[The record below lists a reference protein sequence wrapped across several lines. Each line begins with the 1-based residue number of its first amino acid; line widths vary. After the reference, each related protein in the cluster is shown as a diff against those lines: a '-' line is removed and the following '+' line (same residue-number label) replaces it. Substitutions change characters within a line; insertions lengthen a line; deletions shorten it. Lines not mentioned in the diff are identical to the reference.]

1 MGLGHHH
8 GHDHDHD
15 HHGHSHAHAH
25 SRKGERGKL
34 LIAVALTAGIL
45 VAEIIGGLKSR
56 SLSLLSDAGHVMSD
70 LVAQLLALV
79 AVTLA
84 ARPADARRTYGWHRL
99 EILAALM
106 NGMILFGLAAVLM
119 WQGAMRLRSPVEVH
133 TGLMLV
139 IAVIGLAA
147 NLIGAWLLHGSQS
160 LNARGAYLHLVL
172 DALSSVTVVIGGVA
186 MMVAHGIYWLDPLLS
201 MVIGLIIIYNAYRLV
216 KEAVDILLEAVPR
229 DIDPA
234 GVSDAIKRVEGVAEV
249 HDLHIWTITSGM
261 IALSA
266 HVVIAS
272 AHEGDRAAIMNRV
285 KHVLIADFKISHT
298 TIQIEEDDHE
308 HVGHVCAS

>member
-8 GHDHDHD
+8 GHGHDHAHH
-15 HHGHSHAHAH
+15 HHG
-25 SRKGERGKL
+25 RKGERSKL
-34 LIAVALTAGIL
+34 AIAVALTAGIL
-45 VAEIIGGLKSR
+45 VAEIVGGLKSR

-70 LVAQLLALV
+70 LVAQLLALI

-84 ARPADARRTYGWHRL
+84 GRPADARRTWGWHRL

-106 NGMILFGLAAVLM
+106 NGMILFALAGVLM

-139 IAVIGLAA
+139 IAVIGLCA
-147 NLIGAWLLHGSQS
+147 NVIGAWLLHGSHS

-172 DALSSVTVVIGGVA
+172 DALSSVTVVIGGVT
-186 MMVAHGIYWLDPLLS
+186 MMLAHGLYWLDPLLS
-201 MVIGLIIIYNAYRLV
+201 MVIGLIIIYNAYLLV
-216 KEAVDILLEAVPR
+216 KEAVDILLEAVPK
-229 DIDPA
+229 DVDPA
-234 GVSDAIKRVEGVAEV
+234 SVADKIRGVDGVAEV

-261 IALSA
+261 MALSA
-266 HVVIAS
+266 HVVVATG
-272 AHEGDRAAIMNRV
+272 HQGDRARLMNAV
-285 KHVLIADFKISHT
+285 KHVLIEHFKISHT

>member
-8 GHDHDHD
+8 AHDHD
-15 HHGHSHAHAH
+15 HHHDHSHAH

-34 LIAVALTAGIL
+34 AIAVALTAAIL
-45 VAEIIGGLKSR
+45 VAEIVGGLKSR

-106 NGMILFGLAAVLM
+106 NGMILFALAGVLM

-139 IAVIGLAA
+139 IAVIGLVA
-147 NLIGAWLLHGSQS
+147 NVIGAWLLHGSHS
-160 LNARGAYLHLVL
+160 LN
-172 DALSSVTVVIGGVA
+172 
-186 MMVAHGIYWLDPLLS
+186 
-201 MVIGLIIIYNAYRLV
+201 
-216 KEAVDILLEAVPR
+216 
-229 DIDPA
+229 
-234 GVSDAIKRVEGVAEV
+234 
-249 HDLHIWTITSGM
+249 
-261 IALSA
+261 
-266 HVVIAS
+266 
-272 AHEGDRAAIMNRV
+272 
-285 KHVLIADFKISHT
+285 
-298 TIQIEEDDHE
+298 
-308 HVGHVCAS
+308 

>member
-1 MGLGHHH
+1 MGHA
-8 GHDHDHD
+8 HDHPHD
-15 HHGHSHAHAH
+15 HSHQHGR
-25 SRKGERGKL
+25 SRERRKL
-34 LIAVALTAGIL
+34 ALAVVITAAIL
-45 VAEIIGGLKSR
+45 VAEIAGGILSR
-56 SLSLLSDAGHVMSD
+56 SLSLLSDAGHVLSD

-84 ARPADARRTYGWHRL
+84 ARPADARRSWGWHRL

-106 NGMILFGLAAVLM
+106 NGMILFGLAGVLM
-119 WQGAMRLRSPVEVH
+119 WQGASRLRSPVEVH

-139 IAVIGLAA
+139 VAVIGLLA
-147 NLIGAWLLHGSQS
+147 NLAGAYLLHGSHS

-186 MMVAHGIYWLDPLLS
+186 MALAHGLYWLDPLLS
-201 MVIGLIIIYNAYRLV
+201 MVIGVIILYNAYLLV
-216 KEAVDILLEAVPR
+216 REAVDVLLEAVPK

-234 GVSDAIKRVEGVAEV
+234 GVSDAIRRVAGVAEV

-261 IALSA
+261 LALSA
-266 HVVIAS
+266 HVVVA
-272 AHEGDRAAIMNRV
+272 AGHQGNRATLMNAV
-285 KHVLIADFKISHT
+285 KQVLIDDFHISHT
-298 TIQIEEDDHE
+298 TIQIEEDDHQ